1 MKGVKEV
8 QNNLLLAVAI
18 LLPAFSAVF
27 CYFLKNEKAR
37 VSIVLVTAVALFAVA
52 GGFVK
57 AVFDAGEVVKI
68 GMDHNAPIDL
78 GLIIKILDLAL
89 LAYIFSIGIR
99 LKKPLILVLVALQL
113 IPTILFEIF
122 GGVKEPETAFV
133 IDRLSLIMIL
143 LVSIIGPII
152 TIFATGYMKEH
163 EHHQHLKVSKQ
174 PKFFMVLFIFLS
186 AMNALVMTNNIMW
199 MYFFWEVTTVCSF
212 LLISHDGTEIAIKNG
227 IRAIYLNLF
236 GGVGF
241 IAGIIFIYAAKGTL
255 ALDEISSIANSS
267 DVTGFF
273 AVGIAL
279 LCLAGFTKSAQF
291 PFQSWLLGAMVA
303 PTPVSALLH
312 SSTMVKAG
320 VYLIVRLAPS
330 YGGTVLGKAVAT
342 VGAFTFLAGSAI
354 AISQSNA
361 KKVLAYSTIANLGL
375 IVCCAGLGSHMAI
388 GAAILLMVFHAVSKG
403 LLFLCVGTV
412 EHGIGS
418 REIEDMQGLMKKM
431 PFTTVIMVIGM
442 ISMLMPPFGV
452 LVTKWLAIEAA
463 VSTPLVLLFIVLGS
477 ALTVVFWSKWI
488 GTVLTMSYKSKHQ
501 VEKLPASI
509 RFALAIMCA
518 FVFVVSVG
526 ISPFY
531 TNFIYPQLETFGIS
545 HSFELAGKGAG
556 IVINGASNAA
566 MGGFQ
571 SVPYFVLFFIV
582 LALVPTFMK
591 RVKPASIRPPYLCG
605 DNSTDDIRGLEF
617 NGPMDKTEN
626 VIVRNFYL
634 TKVFGEN
641 KLTLAVNCAAIAII
655 LIMFGVVM

>member
-18 LLPAFSAVF
+18 LLPALSAIL
-27 CYFLKNEKAR
+27 CYFLKNEKVR
-37 VSIVLVTAVALFAVA
+37 TGIVLINAVALFAVA
-52 GGFVK
+52 GGFTK
-57 AVFDAGEVVKI
+57 SVFSSGETLKI
-68 GMDHNAPIDL
+68 ALDHNSPIDL
-78 GLIIKILDLAL
+78 GLIVEILDLAL

-99 LKKPLILVLVALQL
+99 LKKPLVMVLVLLQL

-122 GGVKEPETAFV
+122 GGVVEPETAFV

-163 EHHQHLKVSKQ
+163 EHHLHLKVSKQ
-174 PKFFMVLFIFLS
+174 PRFFMVLMIFLA
-186 AMNALVMTNNIMW
+186 AMNGLVMTNNIMW

-227 IRAIYLNLF
+227 LRALYLNLI
-236 GGVGF
+236 GGIGF
-241 IAGIIFIYAAKGTL
+241 VAGIIMVYTAKGTL

-267 DVTGFF
+267 DLTGYF
-273 AVGIAL
+273 AIGIAL
-279 LCLAGFTKSAQF
+279 LCVAGFTKSAQF

-330 YGGTVLGKAVAT
+330 YGGTTLGKAVAT

-375 IVCCAGLGSHMAI
+375 IVACAGLGSHIAI
-388 GAAILLMVFHAVSKG
+388 GAAMLLMIFHAVSKG

-412 EHGIGS
+412 EQGIGS
-418 REIEDMQGLMKKM
+418 REIEDMQGLMKRM

-442 ISMLMPPFGV
+442 VSMLMPPFGV

-463 VSTPLVLLFIVLGS
+463 VSTPLVLIFIVLGS

-488 GTVLTMSYKSKHQ
+488 GTVLTMSYKEKHKM
-501 VEKLPASI
+501 ESLPSSI
-509 RFALAIMCA
+509 KFALSVMCA

-526 ISPFY
+526 ISPLY
-531 TNFIYPQLETFGIS
+531 ANFIYPQLETFGIS
-545 HSFELAGKGAG
+545 HSLELASKNGG
-556 IVINGASNAA
+556 IVLNGADAV

-582 LALVPTFMK
+582 LALIPMLMK
-591 RVKPASIRPPYLCG
+591 KVKPATIRPPYLCG
-605 DNSTDDIRGLEF
+605 DNATDDIRGLEF
-617 NGPMDKTEN
+617 IGPTDAVEKVE
-626 VIVRNFYL
+626 VKNFYL
-634 TKVFGEN
+634 SNVFGEN
-641 KLTLAVNCAAIAII
+641 KLTLAMNIISIACI
-655 LIMFGVVM
+655 LIMFGVVI

>member
-18 LLPAFSAVF
+18 LLPAISAIL

-57 AVFDAGEVVKI
+57 AVFSSGETLRI
-68 GMDHNAPIDL
+68 SMEGAPIDV
-78 GLIIKILDLAL
+78 GLIIEILDLAL
-89 LAYIFSIGIR
+89 LAYVFSIGIR
-99 LKKPLILVLVALQL
+99 LKKPLIMVLVVFQL

-133 IDRLSLIMIL
+133 IDRLSLIMIM

-163 EHHQHLKVSKQ
+163 EHHLHLKVSKQ
-174 PKFFMVLFIFLS
+174 PRFFMVLFIFLS
-186 AMNALVMTNNIMW
+186 AMNALVMTNNLMW

-227 IRAIYLNLF
+227 VRALYLNLF
-236 GGVGF
+236 GGIGF
-241 IAGIIFIYAAKGTL
+241 IAGIILIYVSKGSL
-255 ALDEISSIANSS
+255 GIDEISTIANSS
-267 DVTGFF
+267 DLTGLF
-273 AVGIAL
+273 AIGIAL

-375 IVCCAGLGSHMAI
+375 IVTCAGLGSHVAL
-388 GAAILLMVFHAVSKG
+388 GAAMLLIVFHAVSKG

-412 EHGIGS
+412 EQGIGS

-452 LVTKWLAIEAA
+452 LITKWLAIEAA
-463 VSTPLVLLFIVLGS
+463 VQTPLVLIFIILGS
-477 ALTVVFWSKWI
+477 ALTVAFWSKWI
-488 GTVLTMSYKSKHQ
+488 GTVLTMSYKEKHP
-501 VEKLPASI
+501 VEKLAFSI
-509 RFALAIMCA
+509 KFALSIMCF
-518 FVFVVSVG
+518 FVFVVSIG

-531 TNFIYPQLETFGIS
+531 ANFIYPQLELFRIS
-545 HSFELAGKGAG
+545 HSVELAAQAAG
-556 IVINGASNAA
+556 IAVTGDSNILMGA
-566 MGGFQ
+566 FQ

-582 LALVPTFMK
+582 LALIPLFMK
-591 RVKPASIRPPYLCG
+591 KVKPATIRPPYLCG
-605 DNSTDDIRGLEF
+605 DNINDDIRGLEF
-617 NGPMDKTEN
+617 NAPGDTTEQVDVKN
-626 VIVRNFYL
+626 LYL
-634 TKVFGEN
+634 SNVFGEN
-641 KLTLAVNCAAIAII
+641 KLTFAVNLISIAII
-655 LIMFGVVM
+655 FIMFGVVI

>member
-18 LLPAFSAVF
+18 LLPAISAIL

-57 AVFDAGEVVKI
+57 AVFSSGETLRI
-68 GMDHNAPIDL
+68 SMDNAPIDV
-78 GLIIKILDLAL
+78 GLVIEILDLAL
-89 LAYIFSIGIR
+89 LAYVFSIGIR
-99 LKKPLILVLVALQL
+99 LKKPLIMVLVVFQL

-133 IDRLSLIMIL
+133 IDRLSLIMIM

-163 EHHQHLKVSKQ
+163 EHHLHLKVSKQ
-174 PKFFMVLFIFLS
+174 PRFFMVLFIFLS
-186 AMNALVMTNNIMW
+186 AMNALVMTNNLMW

-227 IRAIYLNLF
+227 VRALYLNLF
-236 GGVGF
+236 GGIGF
-241 IAGIIFIYAAKGTL
+241 IAGIILIYVSKGSL
-255 ALDEISSIANSS
+255 GIDEISTIANSS
-267 DVTGFF
+267 DLTGYF
-273 AVGIAL
+273 AIGIAL

-375 IVCCAGLGSHMAI
+375 IVTCAGLGSHVAI
-388 GAAILLMVFHAVSKG
+388 GAAILLIVFHAVSKG

-412 EHGIGS
+412 EQGIGS

-452 LVTKWLAIEAA
+452 LITKWLAIEAA
-463 VSTPLVLLFIVLGS
+463 VQTPLVLIFIILGS
-477 ALTVVFWSKWI
+477 ALTVAFWSKWI
-488 GTVLTMSYKSKHQ
+488 GTVLTMSYKEKHS
-501 VEKLPASI
+501 VEKIPFSI
-509 RFALAIMCA
+509 KFALSIMCV
-518 FVFVVSVG
+518 FVFAVSIG

-531 TNFIYPQLETFGIS
+531 ANFIYPQLDLFSLS
-545 HSFELAGKGAG
+545 HSVELAAQGAG
-556 IVINGASNAA
+556 IAVTGDSNVLMGA
-566 MGGFQ
+566 FQ
-571 SVPYFVLFFIV
+571 SIPYFVLFFIV
-582 LALVPTFMK
+582 LALVPLFMK
-591 RVKPASIRPPYLCG
+591 KVKPATIRPPYLCG
-605 DNSTDDIRGLEF
+605 DNINDDIRGLEF
-617 NGPMDKTEN
+617 NAPGDTTEQVTVKN
-626 VIVRNFYL
+626 LYL
-634 TKVFGEN
+634 SNVFGEN
-641 KLTLAVNCAAIAII
+641 KLTFAINLISIAII
-655 LIMFGVVM
+655 FIMFGVVI